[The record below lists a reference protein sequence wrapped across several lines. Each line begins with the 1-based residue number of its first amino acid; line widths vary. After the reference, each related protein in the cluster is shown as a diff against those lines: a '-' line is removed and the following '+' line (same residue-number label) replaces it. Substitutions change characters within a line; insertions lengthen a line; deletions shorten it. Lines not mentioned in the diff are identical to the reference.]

1 MDKVYKDIAS
11 SNVQWHNLWKMVSK
25 PLKYKQK
32 LLFLLSF
39 SCIPHTVTVAII
51 LGAQNTFWPRLL
63 IFLLVTTSW
72 FVKSLNGKWCPFD
85 IVNLFHPFLP
95 SVDGILFSTYA
106 SYTTCMYLHFS
117 LSLVSLNSLF
127 LYFMTPFL
135 NWCVLISKFLFIH
148 FRKS

>member
-1 MDKVYKDIAS
+1 MKNGIKAIKVQTETIVPFKF
-11 SNVQWHNLWKMVSK
+11 
-25 PLKYKQK
+25 
-32 LLFLLSF
+32 FLYTTYCYCGNHSW
-39 SCIPHTVTVAII
+39 S
-51 LGAQNTFWPRLL
+51 TFWPHLL

-135 NWCVLISKFLFIH
+135 NRSVLISKFLFSH